1 MKTPRD
7 PRHLKRAKAIQE
19 LFAWDFSKESEPKN
33 EMARQT
39 LKNLVKIDEEIK
51 KSAPEW
57 PINQINHVDL
67 AILRLAIFELII
79 KKDEPFKV
87 VVDEAV
93 ELAKGFGSE
102 SSPSFINGV
111 LGKVISEHEL
121 DKEGEK
127 QHG

>member
-7 PRHLKRAKAIQE
+7 QRHLKRVKAIQE
-19 LFAWDFSKESEPKN
+19 LYAWDFSKESEPKK

-51 KSAPEW
+51 KAAPEW

-79 KKDEPFKV
+79 KKGTPFKV
-87 VVDEAV
+87 VVDEAI
-93 ELAKGFGSE
+93 ELAKEFGSE
-102 SSPSFINGV
+102 SSPGFINGV
-111 LGKVISEHEL
+111 LGNVISVYKL
-121 DKEGEK
+121 DKEKHE
-127 QHG
+127 